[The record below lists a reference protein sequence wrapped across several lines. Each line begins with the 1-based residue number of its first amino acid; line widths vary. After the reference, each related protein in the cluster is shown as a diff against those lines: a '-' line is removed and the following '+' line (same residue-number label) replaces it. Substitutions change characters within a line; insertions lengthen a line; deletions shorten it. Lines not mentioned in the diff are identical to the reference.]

1 MPSTAAKPA
10 PIPPPPPRRRS
21 IGDRFGDF
29 WERIT
34 EGMQIDQLWAQFK
47 EEAKFGY
54 RLYSK
59 DLPARAT
66 ETGKKQR
73 FLDLV
78 SGFFW
83 AVMNKLSPAKR
94 LLLLVSVIFLLMPGF
109 RVEGENGTTL
119 SGDALHVWGG
129 IGLLLL
135 LLMEIADRITM
146 KRDLEIAR
154 EIQTWLVPECAPEVP
169 GLEIAF
175 FNRPANTVA
184 GDYYDVF
191 AREAGSGG
199 AGKYLIAVADV
210 AGKSL
215 PAALLM
221 ATFQASLKTQ
231 SSSSC
236 DLVNLAA
243 CVNRYACEH
252 SRNGQRFTTAVIAE
266 FDPATRTLEYV
277 NAGHNSPLLLRRS
290 GELVRLEVGGLPF
303 GIMREATHAS
313 ARLTLEPGDTLLIF
327 TDGLV
332 EAVNERGEEY
342 EEERAIAQLRTAPT
356 AESATAMLGA
366 LTADLQRFTGMARQ
380 HDDITCVLIRC
391 TQ

>member
-10 PIPPPPPRRRS
+10 PLPPPPSKRRS

-34 EGMQIDQLWAQFK
+34 EGMEIDQLWSQFK

-59 DLPARAT
+59 DLPAHAAEAGR
-66 ETGKKQR
+66 KQR
-73 FLDLV
+73 FLAAA

-94 LLLLVSVIFLLMPGF
+94 LLLLVSVIFLIMPGF
-109 RVEGENGTTL
+109 RVEGGNGTSL
-119 SGDALHVWGG
+119 NGDALHVWGG

-154 EIQTWLVPECAPEVP
+154 EIQTWLVPERAPDVP

-191 AREAGSGG
+191 AREANSGG

-236 DLVNLAA
+236 DLANLAS

-266 FDPATRTLEYV
+266 FDPATRSLEYV

-313 ARLTLEPGDTLLIF
+313 ARLALEPGDTLLIF

-342 EEERAIAQLRTAPT
+342 EEERTIAQLRTAPP